1 ARRPRG
7 RLPAARPER
16 APRRVSAR
24 AGDARADPSPRRAET
39 SEHRAD
45 RTPARNEREGQ
56 LGDVHL
62 GRAPTTSA
70 SSGGGAHSVQRPY
83 RGGRIGSLDPP
94 RDPAEEEGGGST
106 RGARPRPTNTPHA
119 PAVTQRRPHSS
130 APRAPV

>member
-1 ARRPRG
+1 ADDELGRSTDRRQPR
-7 RLPAARPER
+7 RELPVDQPEIVARPVF
-16 APRRVSAR
+16 AS

-70 SSGGGAHSVQRPY
+70 SSGGGAHSVQRAY
-83 RGGRIGSLDPP
+83 RSSRIASL
-94 RDPAEEEGGGST
+94 
-106 RGARPRPTNTPHA
+106 ARPRDSATKDGARTSRWPRTGANIRSTSSG
-119 PAVTQRRPHSS
+119 VT
-130 APRAPV
+130 